1 MASLEFMVPKAE
13 SEAFNTAVYR
23 FLELR
28 ADLERDHLSMLQS
41 DPYGPVD
48 RKKVTL
54 WSDAALLEFTSY
66 WAAFRAALRA
76 GRPAHPR
83 LAGT

>member
-23 FLELR
+23 FVELR
-28 ADLERDHLSMLQS
+28 AAREGDDFSMLQS
-41 DPYGPVD
+41 DPFGPVD

-54 WSDAALLEFTSY
+54 WSDAALMDFTSF
-66 WAAFRAALRA
+66 WASFRASLRS
-76 GRPAHPR
+76 GRPG
-83 LAGT
+83 LARG

>member
-23 FLELR
+23 FIELR
-28 ADLERDHLSMLQS
+28 SAAVGEHLPMLQS
-41 DPYGPVD
+41 DPHGPVD

-54 WSDAALLEFTSY
+54 WDDAALMDFTSF
-66 WAAFRAALRA
+66 WASFRAAIRA
-76 GRPAHPR
+76 GRAPMAGVRPA
-83 LAGT
+83 

>member
-1 MASLEFMVPKAE
+1 MVSLEFMVPTAE

-28 ADLERDHLSMLQS
+28 SAAADEGFSMLQS
-41 DPYGPVD
+41 DPFGPVD

-54 WSDAALLEFTSY
+54 WSEAALMEFTAFWSS
-66 WAAFRAALRA
+66 FRASLKPVHEGWR
-76 GRPAHPR
+76 RPGVA
-83 LAGT
+83 

>member
-1 MASLEFMVPKAE
+1 MVSLEFMIPKAE

-28 ADLERDHLSMLQS
+28 CGDDDFSMLQS
-41 DPYGPVD
+41 DPFGPVD

-54 WSDAALLEFTSY
+54 WSEAALMDFTGF
-66 WAAFRAALRA
+66 WADCRAEQRALA
-76 GRPAHPR
+76 
-83 LAGT
+83 

>member
-23 FLELR
+23 FLEMR
-28 ADLERDHLSMLQS
+28 AEAVDDHLSMLQS
-41 DPYGPVD
+41 DPFGPVD

-54 WSDAALLEFTSY
+54 WSDAALLDFTSF
-66 WAAFRAALRA
+66 WASFRTSTRSAQPPWFASR
-76 GRPAHPR
+76 R
-83 LAGT
+83 